1 MRINVVALS
10 CVFLSVAPALA
21 AEDHT
26 SGHGGQ
32 IFHKFQLE
40 ADIGAGEHDSVTRWD
55 FDGWIGGD
63 VNKLWLKSE
72 GEVTDGD
79 TEQAEFWALYSR
91 NIDTFWDAQIGL
103 RHDSAP
109 SATSFLVAGF
119 DGLAPYFFETE
130 AHLLISDEGN
140 VSARLHLENDFLI
153 TQRFILQ
160 PYFEANV
167 YAQDVEDYEVG
178 AGLSDGELGLQA
190 RYEITRN
197 VAPYLDLRYERKF
210 GETSSIARH
219 HGEDNDDL
227 IACIGVRLMF

>member
-1 MRINVVALS
+1 MRINIAALS
-10 CVFLSVAPALA
+10 LFFLSVTPAIA
-21 AEDHT
+21 AEDHK
-26 SGHGGQ
+26 SEHGGQ

-40 ADIGAGEHDSVTRWD
+40 ADVGAGEHDPVMSWD

-72 GEVTDGD
+72 GETVDGD

-109 SATSFLVAGF
+109 SSTTFLVAGV

-130 AHLLISDEGN
+130 AHLFASDEGD
-140 VSARLHLENDFLI
+140 VSARLRLENEFLL
-153 TQRFILQ
+153 TQRLILE
-160 PYFEANV
+160 PYLEANL

-178 AGLSDGELGLQA
+178 AGLSDSEIGLQT

-210 GETSSIARH
+210 GETSSIAKS

-227 IACIGVRLMF
+227 IASVGIRLMF